1 MDHDACQILL
11 FQEFGFRCN
20 CLGCFADAAWLSS
33 IIDESCLVFENS
45 MEYDGGDGM
54 GSTSLAEEKFTCE
67 KPCGRKKNCGRHCC
81 SERCC
86 PLSNSGNVL
95 SGDWDPHLCS
105 MTCGKKLRCGQHSC
119 ENLCHSGHCPPCLE
133 TIFIDLTCACGR
145 TSIAPPLPCGTPTP
159 SCQHPCSIP
168 QPCGHLSSHNC
179 HFGDCPPYSILIA
192 KECIGGHV
200 VLKNIPCGSMD
211 IRCNKLCSKTKQCGM
226 HACRRTCHPSCDS
239 SYASGSGLK
248 SSCGQT
254 CGASRRDCRH
264 TCIAPCHPSSL
275 CPDSRCD
282 FPVTITCSCGRISA
296 TVPCDAG
303 GSSVGFNGDTVSEAS
318 IIQKLLVP
326 LQPVD
331 ANGKKIPIGQRKLA
345 YDDECAKTGT

>member
-1 MDHDACQILL
+1 M
-11 FQEFGFRCN
+11 
-20 CLGCFADAAWLSS
+20 
-33 IIDESCLVFENS
+33 
-45 MEYDGGDGM
+45 
-54 GSTSLAEEKFTCE
+54 
-67 KPCGRKKNCGRHCC
+67 
-81 SERCC
+81 
-86 PLSNSGNVL
+86 
-95 SGDWDPHLCS
+95 
-105 MTCGKKLRCGQHSC
+105 
-119 ENLCHSGHCPPCLE
+119 
-133 TIFIDLTCACGR
+133 
-145 TSIAPPLPCGTPTP
+145 
-159 SCQHPCSIP
+159 
-168 QPCGHLSSHNC
+168 
-179 HFGDCPPYSILIA
+179 
-192 KECIGGHV
+192 

-282 FPVTITCSCGRISA
+282 FPVTITGSCGRISA